1 MGQAPVLTANIR
13 LGWRGLPGPNTSL
26 LQAFVNYDRKK
37 FCILD
42 LGRRFN
48 QDLIKPEKLAKY
60 KRSSLFCRIA
70 KKFNNIETDKFYG
83 YGQWQQPDCQG
94 TEL

>member
-1 MGQAPVLTANIR
+1 MFIISNLSLTLVGKTRNLSRVEHTKGASMGKAPALTANIR

-48 QDLIKPEKLAKY
+48 QA
-60 KRSSLFCRIA
+60 
-70 KKFNNIETDKFYG
+70 
-83 YGQWQQPDCQG
+83 
-94 TEL
+94 